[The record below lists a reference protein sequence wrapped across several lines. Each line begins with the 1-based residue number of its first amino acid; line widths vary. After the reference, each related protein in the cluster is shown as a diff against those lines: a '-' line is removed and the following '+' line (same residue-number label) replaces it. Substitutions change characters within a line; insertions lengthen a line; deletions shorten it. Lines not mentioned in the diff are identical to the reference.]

1 MSAAPSPLPP
11 DPRRR
16 ALLQAGGL
24 AVGFLWLGLPR
35 MAQALVNPHR
45 QPGDAAAALLDGA
58 PPFAP
63 NAFIRIDASGTIRL
77 VMPMVEMGQ
86 AIYTGSCML
95 LAEELD
101 VDLDQIVV
109 EHAPV
114 NEALYGMR
122 LLAGQITGGST
133 STRSTY
139 SALRQAGAVAR
150 TLLVAAAAARWKVAP
165 DSCTVLRGTIH
176 HRASG
181 RSVSYAAVAAAAGK
195 LPDPDPAAVKLKDR
209 SQFRLIGK
217 PMARLDADGKVR
229 GATQFGI
236 DVSVPG
242 MRVATVKACPTFG
255 GKLAR
260 VNDRST
266 RAVPG
271 VLDVLRIDNAVAVV
285 ATHYWAAKRGLDV
298 LDIEWDR
305 GVNAT
310 LTTRQLRADLAASQA
325 HGKAIVGRELG
336 SGGTRP
342 AGQLVQATYQMPM
355 LAHAIME
362 PLNATVHV
370 TANRCEI
377 WAGTQVPQ
385 HVVENAAK
393 ITGLP
398 QSQVLL
404 HTQYIGGGF
413 GRRLET
419 DYVDQA
425 VAFAKQAPYPLKVI
439 WSREEDIGHDIVRP
453 MYHDVIAAVVDD
465 QGMPQW
471 FGDRICSG
479 TVLGR
484 WRPGAMRADGMD
496 KDAIESAADLPYAVP
511 NLKVEWVRHDMPPGL
526 LVGWWRGVGA
536 LHNLFVVESFFDE
549 LAHRAKADPVAWR
562 RSLLKHQPRLTAV
575 LDRAAREIGWRRP
588 IQAPPSARVGRGV
601 ALGDPFGSKVCA
613 MVEVEVSVTGEV
625 RLRRAVVA
633 VDVGVAVN
641 PGSIESQI
649 QGGLLFGLSA
659 ALFNEVTIE
668 HGAIQQSNFND
679 YRMLRMNESAPVEV
693 HIVDSLEEP
702 GGVGEL
708 GTAIAAPALCNAIF
722 AATGV
727 RIRALPIRREL
738 LAVGARA

>member
-1 MSAAPSPLPP
+1 MMPA
-11 DPRRR
+11 RRQV
-16 ALLQAGGL
+16 LKAGGL
-24 AVGFLWLGLPR
+24 AVGFVWLGLPK

-45 QPGDAAAALLDGA
+45 QPGDAAAAAADGA

-63 NAFIRIDASGTIRL
+63 NAFVRIDADGAIRL

-101 VDLDQIVV
+101 VDLDQIQV

-133 STRSTY
+133 STRSTFTE
-139 SALRQAGAVAR
+139 LRQAGAVAR
-150 TLLVAAAAARWKVAP
+150 TLLVSVAAARWKVAP
-165 DSCTVLRGTIH
+165 DACTVERGVIR

-181 RSVSYAAVAAAAGK
+181 RSLKYAEVAAAAGK
-195 LPDPDPAAVKLKDR
+195 LPDPGAVKLKDAKD
-209 SQFRLIGK
+209 FRLIGK
-217 PMARLDADGKVR
+217 PMARLDARDKVF
-229 GATQFGI
+229 GLTKFGI

-242 MRVATVKACPTFG
+242 MRVATVRACPTFG
-255 GKLAR
+255 GTLAR
-260 VNDRST
+260 FNDAAT
-266 RAVPG
+266 RKVPG
-271 VLDVLRIDNAVAVV
+271 VIEVLRIGNAVAVV
-285 ATHYWAAKRGLDV
+285 ATHFWAAKRGMERLEV
-298 LDIEWDR
+298 AWNR
-305 GVNAT
+305 GANAT
-310 LTTRQLRADLAASQA
+310 LTSKQLRDELAASQA
-325 HGKAIVGRELG
+325 QGKAVVGREVG
-336 SGGTRP
+336 QRP
-342 AGQLVQATYQMPM
+342 AGELIQATYKMPM
-355 LAHAIME
+355 LAHATME

-370 TANRCEI
+370 TPERCEI
-377 WAGTQVPQ
+377 WAGTQVPM

-398 QSQVLL
+398 QEKILL

-425 VAFAKQAPYPLKVI
+425 VAFARQVSYPLKII
-439 WSREEDIGHDIVRP
+439 WTREEDIGHDIVRP
-453 MYHDVIAAVVDD
+453 MYHDVISAVMDS
-465 QGMPQW
+465 QGYPAW

-549 LAHRAKADPVAWR
+549 LAHKAKADPVAWR
-562 RSLLKHQPRLTAV
+562 KPMLKHHPRLLGV
-575 LDRAAREIGWRRP
+575 LELAASKIGWGT
-588 IQAPPSARVGRGV
+588 ALPPRVGRGV
-601 ALGDPFGSKVCA
+601 ALGDPFGSNVCA
-613 MVEVEVSVTGEV
+613 IIEVEVSPQGDV

-633 VDVGVAVN
+633 VDVGIPVN
-641 PGSIESQI
+641 TGSIESQI
-649 QGGLLFGLSA
+649 QGGLLFGISA
-659 ALFNEVTIE
+659 AMFNEITIE
-668 HGAIQQSNFND
+668 QGAIQQSNFND
-679 YRMLRMNESAPVEV
+679 YRMIRMNETAPIDVQIV
-693 HIVDSLEEP
+693 HSMEGP

-727 RIRALPIRREL
+727 RIRELPIRREL
-738 LAVGARA
+738 LAQGARA

>member
-1 MSAAPSPLPP
+1 MSAAPGLSAP
-11 DPRRR
+11 DTRRR

-35 MAQALVNPHR
+35 MAQALVSPHR

-63 NAFIRIDASGTIRL
+63 NAFIRIDASGAIRL

-101 VDLDQIVV
+101 VDLDQIEV

-139 SALRQAGAVAR
+139 TALRQAGAVAR
-150 TLLVAAAAARWKVAP
+150 TLLVAAAAARWRVAP
-165 DSCTVLRGTIH
+165 ESCTVLRGTIRH
-176 HRASG
+176 GASG
-181 RSVSYAAVAAAAGK
+181 RTLRYAEVAVAAGK
-195 LPDPDPAAVKLKDR
+195 LPDPGAVKLKDR

-217 PMARLDADGKVR
+217 PMARLDADDKVR

-260 VNDRST
+260 VNDRAT

-298 LDIEWDR
+298 LDIEWTR
-305 GVNAT
+305 GANAT

-325 HGKAIVGRELG
+325 SGKAIVGRELG
-336 SGGTRP
+336 SGGARP

-355 LAHAIME
+355 LAHATME

-370 TANRCEI
+370 TAQRCEI
-377 WAGTQVPQ
+377 WAGTQVPM

-398 QSQVLL
+398 QAQVLL

-453 MYHDVIAAVVDD
+453 MYHDVISAVVDD
-465 QGMPQW
+465 RGMPQW

-484 WRPGAMRADGMD
+484 WRPGALRADGMD

-526 LVGWWRGVGA
+526 IVGWWRGVGA

-562 RSLLKHQPRLTAV
+562 RALLTHQPRLLAV
-575 LDRAAREIGWRRP
+575 LERAAHGIGWGRP
-588 IQAPPSARVGRGV
+588 MPVPPSARVGRGL

-613 MVEVEVSVTGEV
+613 MVEVEVSPQGEV

-649 QGGLLFGLSA
+649 QGGLLFGDRKS
-659 ALFNEVTIE
+659 V
-668 HGAIQQSNFND
+668 
-679 YRMLRMNESAPVEV
+679 V
-693 HIVDSLEEP
+693 
-702 GGVGEL
+702 
-708 GTAIAAPALCNAIF
+708 
-722 AATGV
+722 
-727 RIRALPIRREL
+727 
-738 LAVGARA
+738 

>member
-1 MSAAPSPLPP
+1 VNGAQDAPVAA
-11 DPRRR
+11 RR
-16 ALLQAGGL
+16 ALLKAGGL
-24 AVGFLWLGLPR
+24 AVGFMWLGLPK
-35 MAQALVNPHR
+35 MAQALVSPHR
-45 QPGDAAAALLDGA
+45 QPGDAAAAALDGA

-63 NAFIRIDASGTIRL
+63 NAFIRIDASGAIRL

-101 VDLDQIVV
+101 VDLDQIQV

-139 SALRQAGAVAR
+139 AALRQAGAVAR

-165 DSCTVLRGTIH
+165 ASCTVLRGVIRH
-176 HRASG
+176 GASG
-181 RSVSYAAVAAAAGK
+181 RTLRYADVAAAAGK
-195 LPDPDPAAVKLKDR
+195 LPDPGAVPLKDR

-217 PMARLDADGKVR
+217 PMARLDASDKVL
-229 GATQFGI
+229 GLTKFGI

-242 MRVATVKACPTFG
+242 MRVATVKACPVFG

-260 VNDRST
+260 VNDRAT

-285 ATHYWAAKRGLDV
+285 ATHYWAARRGLEV
-298 LDIEWDR
+298 LDVEWNR
-305 GVNAT
+305 GANAT
-310 LTTRQLRADLAASQA
+310 LTSKQLRADLAASQQ
-325 HGKAIVGRELG
+325 HGKAIVGREVG
-336 SGGTRP
+336 SGGQRP
-342 AGQLVQATYQMPM
+342 AGTLVQATYQMPM
-355 LAHAIME
+355 LAHATME

-370 TANRCEI
+370 TADRCEI
-377 WAGTQVPQ
+377 WAGTQVPM

-393 ITGLP
+393 ITGLA

-425 VAFAKQAPYPLKVI
+425 VAFARQAPYPLKVI

-453 MYHDVIAAVVDD
+453 MYHDVISAVVD
-465 QGMPQW
+465 GKGNPQW

-549 LAHRAKADPVAWR
+549 LAHRAGADPVAWR
-562 RSLLKHQPRLTAV
+562 RALLTHQPRLTAV
-575 LDRAAREIGWRRP
+575 LDRAAREMGWGRP
-588 IQAPPSARVGRGV
+588 LPARVGRGV

-613 MVEVEVSVTGEV
+613 MVEVEVSTLGDV

-633 VDVGVAVN
+633 VDVGIAVN

-649 QGGLLFGLSA
+649 QGGLLFGISA
-659 ALFNEVTIE
+659 ALFNEITIAQ
-668 HGAIQQSNFND
+668 GAIQQSNFND
-679 YRMLRMNESAPVEV
+679 YRMIRMNETAPVDV
-693 HIVDSLEEP
+693 QIIDSLEDP

-727 RIRALPIRREL
+727 RIRELPIRREL